1 MISIPP
7 GDLAVPRIPA
17 FLTCW
22 TILLS
27 ASTLPSLLL
36 AEDQPQA
43 GQRDSRNMVS
53 AERGLPDGFDAGKR
67 NQSGGIDLP
76 PGSGVKWVARLG
88 DASYGSAVVA
98 GGRVFVGTNN
108 AAPRDPRMQGD
119 RGVLMCFAEKSGELL
134 WQLCLPKLTKIKWA
148 DWQYI
153 GITSPPTVEGDR
165 AYLVSNRGEV
175 MCLDVHGMNGGGH
188 RGARSQVAVGGPFT
202 DEGRL
207 MADEGEK
214 PLVPGPKDADILWL
228 YDMPAELGVTP
239 HNGSNCSILL
249 RGDLLYVCTSQGV
262 DWTHNHVP
270 HPEAPSLV
278 VLDKNT
284 GKLVA
289 RDDFGIGPDIT
300 HGQWSSPALGEV
312 HGKPLGFFAAGNGW
326 LYAFEPLDAAGA
338 PGTPGRGDK
347 PCLLKNVWRLNGHPL
362 AQTQTAPPPDHQHDS
377 TSYQVTAMPVF
388 YKNRVYV
395 TFTQE
400 AFHGMKLGRTVAI
413 DATRTGDISRSG
425 TLWSY
430 DKIGASVSTLAIA
443 DGLVYAAGFDGR
455 LHCLDAET
463 GNCLWIHE
471 AGGPVWGSPL
481 VADGKVYLGTG
492 KKTLWVLAAGKKLKV
507 INRIRMCDAVYT
519 TPTAANGMLYVVTN
533 QHLYA
538 VGKPTEGRL
547 PR

>member
-1 MISIPP
+1 M
-7 GDLAVPRIPA
+7 PRILA
-17 FLTCW
+17 FLIYW
-22 TILLS
+22 TALLW
-27 ASTLPSLLL
+27 ASTLLL

-43 GQRDSRNMVS
+43 GQRDSRNSVS
-53 AERGLPDGFDAGKR
+53 AETGLPAGFDPGTR
-67 NQSGGIDLP
+67 NSSGGIDLP
-76 PGSGVKWVARLG
+76 PGSGVQWVARLG
-88 DASYGSAVVA
+88 NTSYGSPVVA

-108 AAPRDPRMQGD
+108 DVPRDPRMQDD
-119 RGVLMCFAEKSGELL
+119 RGVLMCFDEKSGELL

-153 GITSPPTVEGDR
+153 GLTSPPTVEGDR

-175 MCLDVHGMNGGGH
+175 MCLDVHGMRGGN
-188 RGARSQVAVGGPFT
+188 RGPFT

-214 PLVPGPKDADILWL
+214 PLTPGPKDADILWL

-239 HNGSNCSILL
+239 HNGSNGSILL
-249 RGDLLYVCTSQGV
+249 HGDLLYVCTSQGV
-262 DWTHNHVP
+262 ESTHHHVP

-289 RDDFGIGPDIT
+289 RDDFRIGPDIT
-300 HGQWSSPALGEV
+300 HGSWSSPALGEV

-326 LYAFEPLDAAGA
+326 LYAFEPFATARSGNQ
-338 PGTPGRGDK
+338 PG
-347 PCLLKNVWRLNGHPL
+347 LLQNVWRLNGHPL
-362 AQTQTAPPPDHQHDS
+362 AQTQAAPPPDHQHDS

-395 TFTQE
+395 PFTQE
-400 AFHGMKLGRTVAI
+400 AFHGMKAGRVACI
-413 DATRTGDISRSG
+413 DATKTGDISRSG

-430 DKIGASVSTLAIA
+430 DKIGASVSTVAIA

-481 VADGKVYLGTG
+481 VADGKIYLGSG
-492 KKTLWVLAAGKKLKV
+492 KKILWVLAAGKELKV
-507 INRIRMCDAVYT
+507 INRIRVCDPIYT
-519 TPTAANGMLYVVTN
+519 TLTAANGVLYVVTN
-533 QHLYA
+533 HHLYA
-538 VGKPTEGRL
+538 VENRSGKFDFR
-547 PR
+547 RN

>member
-1 MISIPP
+1 MTRT
-7 GDLAVPRIPA
+7 LAG
-17 FLTCW
+17 LTCW
-22 TILLS
+22 TLLLS
-27 ASTLPSLLL
+27 ASPLPRLLL
-36 AEDQPQA
+36 ANDQPQA
-43 GQRDSRNMVS
+43 GQRKSRNMVS
-53 AERGLPDGFDAGKR
+53 TETGLPSGFDSGTR
-67 NQSGGIDLP
+67 NKSDGIDLP
-76 PGSGVKWVARLG
+76 AGSGVKWVAPLG
-88 DASYGSAVVA
+88 DASYGSPVVA

-108 AAPRDPRMQGD
+108 GDPRDPRMQGD

-175 MCLDVHGMNGGGH
+175 MCLDVHGMSGGN
-188 RGARSQVAVGGPFT
+188 RGPFT

-207 MADEGEK
+207 MADDGEK

-262 DWTHNHVP
+262 DWTHDHVP
-270 HPEAPSLV
+270 NPAAPSLV

-289 RDDFGIGPDIT
+289 RDDFRIGPDIT
-300 HGQWSSPALGEV
+300 HGSWSSPALGEV
-312 HGKPLGFFAAGNGW
+312 HGQPLGFFASGSGW
-326 LYAFEPLDAAGA
+326 LYAFKPLDAAS
-338 PGTPGRGDK
+338 PGSKPG
-347 PCLLKNVWRLNGHPL
+347 LLQNVWRLNGHPL
-362 AQTQTAPPPDHQHDS
+362 ARTQAAPPPDHQHDS

-400 AFHGMKLGRTVAI
+400 AFHGMKLGRTVCI
-413 DATRTGDISRSG
+413 DATKAGDISRSG

-430 DKIGASVSTLAIA
+430 EKIGSSVSTLAIA

-463 GNCLWIHE
+463 GKCYWIHE
-471 AGGPVWGSPL
+471 AGGQVWGSPL
-481 VADGKVYLGTG
+481 VADGKVYLGSG
-492 KKTLWVLAAGKKLKV
+492 KKILWVLAAGKELKV
-507 INRIRMCDAVYT
+507 INRIHMHDAVYT
-519 TPTAANGMLYVVTN
+519 TPTAANGVLYVVTN
-533 QHLYA
+533 RHLYA
-538 VGKPTEGRL
+538 VGK
-547 PR
+547 